1 MSARHQ
7 HCGIDLRHE
16 GPEASCSVTGGEYE
30 GRSMYASG
38 TSTRH
43 LGGSVHLGQY
53 GPHLGFRKPLLAS
66 VGVGI
71 ILGDLPTAIMIGA
84 TMELMWLGVNNIGA
98 YVPPD
103 VISGTIVGAALGIMG
118 GGDASSAIALAVAIG
133 IPTATLVQQL
143 NILVMTTNVSLVHAA
158 DKAVESGKFSA
169 VNKYFWAGAACF
181 FLTRA
186 VPVFIATGIGSFVI
200 EDIMNFLQSQVPWV
214 LTGFSTAGGMMPAVG
229 LAMLLTMMMKKNMW
243 IFLLLGF
250 VLAAFLGVPTVG
262 IAIAACAAAGIWDVI
277 CEGQKG
283 SAAPAVAA
291 STAAPSD
298 DDDEEYDF

>member
-1 MSARHQ
+1 M
-7 HCGIDLRHE
+7 E
-16 GPEASCSVTGGEYE
+16 GEA
-30 GRSMYASG
+30 YASG
-38 TSTRH
+38 TLARH
-43 LGGSVHLGQY
+43 LGGPVHLGQF

-71 ILGDLPTAIMIGA
+71 ILGDMTTAIMIGA

-118 GGDASSAIALAVAIG
+118 STDTASAIALAVAIG

-158 DKAVESGKFSA
+158 DKAVLSGKFNA
-169 VNKYFWAGAACF
+169 VNKYFWAGAFCF

-200 EDIMNFLQSQVPWV
+200 EDIMAFLQNQVPWV
-214 LTGFSTAGGMMPAVG
+214 LSGFSTAGGMMPAVG

-243 IFLLLGF
+243 IFLLIGF
-250 VLAAFLGVPTVG
+250 VMAAFLNVPTVG
-262 IAIAACAAAGIWDVI
+262 IALAACAAAGVWDVI
-277 CEGQKG
+277 TEGQKNQPAPVA
-283 SAAPAVAA
+283 AAPADG
-291 STAAPSD
+291 SETE
-298 DDDEEYDF
+298 EEYDL

>member
-1 MSARHQ
+1 MLQALLLAIWAGLCTWDQ
-7 HCGIDLRHE
+7 F
-16 GPEASCSVTGGEYE
+16 
-30 GRSMYASG
+30 
-38 TSTRH
+38 
-43 LGGSVHLGQY
+43 

-71 ILGDLPTAIMIGA
+71 ILGDMTTAIMIGA

-118 GGDASSAIALAVAIG
+118 STDTASAIALAVAVG

-158 DKAVESGKFSA
+158 DKAVLSGKFNA
-169 VNKYFWAGAACF
+169 VNKYFWAGAFCF

-200 EDIMNFLQSQVPWV
+200 EDIMAFLQNQVPWV
-214 LTGFSTAGGMMPAVG
+214 LSGFSTAGGMMPAVG

-243 IFLLLGF
+243 IFLLIGF
-250 VLAAFLGVPTVG
+250 VMAAFLNVPTVG
-262 IAIAACAAAGIWDVI
+262 IALAACAAAGVWDVI
-277 CEGQKG
+277 TEGQKNQPAPVA
-283 SAAPAVAA
+283 AAPADG
-291 STAAPSD
+291 SETE
-298 DDDEEYDF
+298 EEYDL